1 LAIIAAAALVLAAAA
16 PTGAEQVRPRPAPNR
31 PPVAAGPE
39 GPAIAAAEAPA
50 AESAALKRDPNRG
63 LVTSLPLPR
72 YVTLKGSEGN
82 ARRGPGRTHRID
94 WVFTRPGMPLRVT
107 AEFENWRRVE
117 DAEGMGGWVHY
128 ALLSGTRAVLVAED
142 MTPFRS
148 LPDAEAPVVLMAE
161 QGVIARI
168 LHCDPDWCR
177 LIADGQRGW
186 VPKSALWGV
195 DPGEIVD

>member
-1 LAIIAAAALVLAAAA
+1 MAIIAAAALLLAAAA
-16 PTGAEQVRPRPAPNR
+16 PGGAEQVRPRPAPNR
-31 PPVAAGPE
+31 PPAALGPE
-39 GPAIAAAEAPA
+39 GPVIAAVPAAATAPA
-50 AESAALKRDPNRG
+50 PRDPNRG
-63 LVTSLPLPR
+63 LVTNLPLPR

-128 ALLSGTRAVLVAED
+128 ALLSGTRAVLIAED

-148 LPDAEAPVVLMAE
+148 LPDAAAPVVLMAE
-161 QGVIARI
+161 QGVVARI

-177 LIADGQRGW
+177 LLADGQRGW
-186 VPKSALWGV
+186 VPKAALWGV